1 MDLLLNNHQTRGLH
15 SLRILNEIETHR
27 ELMMSVKNVLDIDSG
42 IGLDSEWWAT
52 RTDLDDEN
60 PQPLDIDVHAISYV
74 DEMKQEVTNLP
85 NVEYNT
91 APWKFWEGPIK
102 SKKFDVVWGHCFL
115 HKYHDPYEVLRGI
128 NTLQEKDGLLCITV
142 PKINNFFY
150 NEPDVRVYP
159 KVYTDINIVNL
170 IYGLAL
176 AGYDCRDAY
185 FLQDRNSNLLNFVGY
200 KDSNDTYEPN
210 EVTVYDLLEMERLP
224 TSMIQQ
230 MEKFGYISNKN
241 LLLSWMDGTLVDYS
255 SI

>member
-27 ELMMSVKNVLDIDSG
+27 DLMESIGTVLDVESG

-52 RTDLDDEN
+52 RTDLDEED
-60 PQPLDIDVHAISYV
+60 PKPLDIKVSAISYT
-74 DEMKQEVTNLP
+74 DEMKEEVKKLP
-85 NVEYNT
+85 NVTYNQT
-91 APWKFWEGPIK
+91 QWKFWNDL
-102 SKKFDVVWGHCFL
+102 SSRKFDVIWGHCFL
-115 HKYHDPYEVLRGI
+115 HRYHDHYEALREM
-128 NTLQEKDGLLCITV
+128 NKLQDKDGMLCITV
-142 PKINNFFY
+142 PKVSNFFY
-150 NEPDVRVYP
+150 NEPDTRVYP

-185 FLQDRNSNLLNFVGY
+185 FLQERNSNLLNFVGY
-200 KDSNDTYEPN
+200 KDSDDTYEPN
-210 EVTVYDLLEMERLP
+210 EVTVYDLLEMDRLP

-230 MEKFGYISNKN
+230 MDKFGYISNKN

-255 SI
+255 TI